1 MTLLTLPTRTLNY
14 VLELWIKKNVKKAKS
29 NVVSNH
35 VIQKSNVTL
44 VVHQCELS
52 ILQFALSMVVVLHI
66 ETMFDSLLY
75 TKFIATFLVFLLAI
89 L

>member
-44 VVHQCELS
+44 VVLQCELS

>member
-1 MTLLTLPTRTLNY
+1 MTPLTLPTRTLNY
-14 VLELWIKKNVKKAKS
+14 ILELWIKKYVKKAKS

-35 VIQKSNVTL
+35 VIQKSNATI
-44 VVHQCELS
+44 VVLHCELS

-66 ETMFDSLLY
+66 EIMFDSLLY
-75 TKFIATFLVFLLAI
+75 TKFIATFLFFLIAI